1 MVMNPAVAATNQP
14 LVLVYDD
21 RCPLCRAIAD
31 SIRRR
36 DRAHSVELVP
46 ASGAADLLLRHGLT
60 PDESRREVH
69 LFLPDG
75 RTLQGIEV
83 VAPVVAEL
91 PRWSWLAPLLRVW
104 PFSHLFAAAWLL
116 AKQFRHQAR

>member
-1 MVMNPAVAATNQP
+1 MLMHPAAAATNP
-14 LVLVYDD
+14 TLVLVYDD

-36 DRAHSVELVP
+36 DRDHGVELVP

-60 PDESRREVH
+60 PDESAREVH

-75 RTLQGIEV
+75 RMLEGIDV
-83 VAPVVAEL
+83 VAPVVAVL

-104 PFSHLFAAAWLL
+104 PFSHLFAGAWLL
-116 AKQFRHQAR
+116 AKQFRHQL

>member
-1 MVMNPAVAATNQP
+1 MNPAATLTQAP

-21 RCPLCRAIAD
+21 SCPLCRAVAD

-36 DRAHSVELVP
+36 DRDGRVELVP
-46 ASGAADLLLRHGLT
+46 AGRAADLLDRHGLAAE
-60 PDESRREVH
+60 ESRREVH

-75 RTLQGIEV
+75 RTLRGIDV
-83 VAPVVAEL
+83 VAPVVAAL

-104 PFSHLFAAAWLL
+104 PFSHLLVGAWLL
-116 AKQFRHQAR
+116 AKQFRHQVR

>member
-1 MVMNPAVAATNQP
+1 VNPIATATLTP

-21 RCPLCRAIAD
+21 RCPLCRAIAG
-31 SIRRR
+31 SIGRR
-36 DRAHSVELVP
+36 DRDHRIELVP

-60 PDESRREVH
+60 PDDSAREVH

-75 RTLQGIEV
+75 RTLEGIDV
-83 VAPVVAEL
+83 VAPVVAVL

-104 PFSHLFAAAWLL
+104 PFSHLFAGAWLL

>member
-1 MVMNPAVAATNQP
+1 MNPAATATQAP

-21 RCPLCRAIAD
+21 RCPLCRSIAE

-36 DRAHSVELVP
+36 DRDRRIELVP
-46 ASGAADLLLRHGLT
+46 AGAAADLLGRHGLS
-60 PDESRREVH
+60 PEESTREVH

-75 RTLQGIEV
+75 RTLQGIDV
-83 VAPVVAEL
+83 VAPVVAAL

-104 PFSHLFAAAWLL
+104 PFSHLFAGAWLL

>member
-1 MVMNPAVAATNQP
+1 VIPAATATTVP

-21 RCPLCRAIAD
+21 GCPLCRAIAE

-36 DRAHSVELVP
+36 DRDRRIELVP
-46 ASGAADLLLRHGLT
+46 ASGAADLLGRHGLT

-75 RTLQGIEV
+75 RTLQGIDV

-104 PFSHLFAAAWLL
+104 PFSHLFAGAWLL

>member
-1 MVMNPAVAATNQP
+1 VKAAATATPAP

-21 RCPLCRAIAD
+21 ACPLCRSIAE

-36 DRAHSVELVP
+36 DRDGRIELVP
-46 ASGAADLLLRHGLT
+46 AGRAGDLLVRHGLAA
-60 PDESRREVH
+60 DASRREVH

-75 RTLQGIEV
+75 TALRGIDV
-83 VAPVVAEL
+83 VAPVVAAL

-104 PFSHLFAAAWLL
+104 PFSHLLAGAWLL
-116 AKQFRHQAR
+116 AKQFRHQVR